1 MHFINEK
8 KILHFEVTK
17 VSHRRRSSIRRD
29 ENGCC
34 PICKKRISSSNWAR
48 HARIH
53 YLAGSNSEFNEM
65 TSKTFEESTELKDQQ
80 GMMNLL
86 SIEHSEY
93 ILNSEKLQY
102 GDIQIPTQIQT
113 EEFEAETSSSLT
125 LETLA
130 KPARKLII

>member
-1 MHFINEK
+1 
-8 KILHFEVTK
+8 
-17 VSHRRRSSIRRD
+17 
-29 ENGCC
+29 
-34 PICKKRISSSNWAR
+34 
-48 HARIH
+48 
-53 YLAGSNSEFNEM
+53 M